1 MDLAENRFGKT
12 WKHFLEVLK
21 VDYNCSLADVCRDQH
36 TTFGGMSSWMSRRGY
51 SVKQAKAD
59 VVRDYYGGVEPSQP
73 TTSSPSFTQIA
84 PAMLSEEEF
93 SLAGITITFNSGTT
107 ISVKRATPGGVIN
120 RYYLYQGFVRMN
132 LGIDGLFKIIRSEM
146 KDLSPVSGDIFL
158 FFGKNRQSVK
168 ILRWD
173 GDGFLLY
180 YKRLE
185 GGSFELP
192 TFNPNTGNYEIS
204 YQVLSFIL
212 NGVSLKSVRLRKR
225 FRI

>member
-1 MDLAENRFGKT
+1 M
-12 WKHFLEVLK
+12 K

-107 ISVKRATPGGVIN
+107 ISVKRATPGGVIKML
-120 RYYLYQGFVRMN
+120 RDYERTEG
-132 LGIDGLFKIIRSEM
+132 
-146 KDLSPVSGDIFL
+146 DLC
-158 FFGKNRQSVK
+158 
-168 ILRWD
+168 IL
-173 GDGFLLY
+173 
-180 YKRLE
+180 
-185 GGSFELP
+185 
-192 TFNPNTGNYEIS
+192 
-204 YQVLSFIL
+204 
-212 NGVSLKSVRLRKR
+212 
-225 FRI
+225 

>member
-1 MDLAENRFGKT
+1 MDLAANRFGKT

-93 SLAGITITFNSGTT
+93 SLSGVTITFNSGMT
-107 ISVKRATPGGVIN
+107 IFVTKRVTSR
-120 RYYLYQGFVRMN
+120 RYHYKCCTITN
-132 LGIDGLFKIIRSEM
+132 EEEGIHVFSNISQLI
-146 KDLSPVSGDIFL
+146 LPVSGSL
-158 FFGKNRQSVK
+158 SV
-168 ILRWD
+168 
-173 GDGFLLY
+173 
-180 YKRLE
+180 
-185 GGSFELP
+185 
-192 TFNPNTGNYEIS
+192 
-204 YQVLSFIL
+204 
-212 NGVSLKSVRLRKR
+212 
-225 FRI
+225 